1 LFRNSIEPTDT
12 KRSIDDIPLR
22 NARVA
27 EEEAADQPNARQSA
41 PARKQADPLVDVV
54 ADKHNLYTTDKKF
67 PTAARVYYSDYQQ
80 KQEVMRAQTNT
91 ITTKL
96 DDRQTIGQ
104 MLDLAQA
111 RGWQTVK
118 LRGTDAFEREAW
130 VQAQARG
137 MKAEGYKPTNT
148 DKQEVE
154 RRWASAMDREERA
167 AANPVA
173 AATSAAA
180 ADRLEA
186 ARAKPSERKQ
196 EKTAVA
202 PTQAAG
208 LGPRDLVLGGAVNAA
223 AADRL
228 AAAKAKPLS
237 AVKAG
242 GEDDWRKEQ
251 EKAGPAA
258 APAPA
263 AAPSQSDQE
272 KAVWTAKEAVG
283 KAAREADQ
291 PVQKPTEK
299 AAEKPAVMAA

>member
-1 LFRNSIEPTDT
+1 LFGTNSIEPTDP

-27 EEEAADQPNARQSA
+27 EDEAENQQDGRMASSA
-41 PARKQADPLVDVV
+41 PSQARKQADPLVDVV
-54 ADKHNLYTTDKKF
+54 ADKHNLYTHDKKF

-80 KQEVMRAQTNT
+80 KTEVMRAQKNT

-96 DDRQTIGQ
+96 DDRQTVGQ

-118 LRGTDAFEREAW
+118 LRGTDEFQREAW

-137 MKAEGYKPTNT
+137 MKTEGYKPTNT
-148 DKQEVE
+148 DKQELE
-154 RRWASAMDREERA
+154 RRKPSAVEEKA
-167 AANPVA
+167 AANPVR
-173 AATSAAA
+173 AAT
-180 ADRLEA
+180 
-186 ARAKPSERKQ
+186 AR
-196 EKTAVA
+196 
-202 PTQAAG
+202 TQAAG
-208 LGPRDLVLGGAVNAA
+208 SGPRDIVLKETDTAA
-223 AADRL
+223 ANRL
-228 AAAKAKPLS
+228 AAVKAKPLS

-242 GEDDWRKEQ
+242 DEDAWRKEQ
-251 EKAGPAA
+251 EKAPT
-258 APAPA
+258 APTAPT
-263 AAPSQSDQE
+263 QQEQE

-299 AAEKPAVMAA
+299 AAEKPVMAA